1 VGEWSETIFYPIVIG
16 WLPFS
21 PEVDKIKTGSVPQGG
36 LSMTVDELLA
46 SKELTPEEWELHKD
60 LIEDCRKNEA
70 MIAQNQAV
78 TKQYMERMIAVL
90 DIISVKMVELSVS
103 LEKIIGDAEVISLKM
118 LPENKFYRE

>member
-1 VGEWSETIFYPIVIG
+1 
-16 WLPFS
+16 
-21 PEVDKIKTGSVPQGG
+21 
-36 LSMTVDELLA
+36 MTVDELLA

-78 TKQYMERMIAVL
+78 TKQYMERMTAVL
-90 DIISVKMVELSVS
+90 DMISVKMVELSVS